1 MRFRSRPTGM
11 RGRGRAPKLI
21 VAVFMVIA
29 GLVSY
34 YTSRQKNPI
43 TGETQAIALTTDQE
57 VALGLQSA
65 PKVAEQFGGLSRDP
79 ELQAYVRG
87 VGERIVAR
95 SAAKDTAYKFSFNV
109 LADEKTVNAFALPGG
124 PIFITRALLG
134 RLGNEAQLAGVLGH
148 EVGHVVGRHSAEKI
162 AKSQLGRTLVGALGV
177 ATSDERGRGS
187 AMAQLAGQMA
197 VHMTQLKYGRQD
209 ELQSD
214 SLGVRFMSEA
224 GYDPRALI
232 DVMQILASVSGG
244 KRQPEFMSSHPDPGN
259 RSGEIQAEIAR
270 RYPGGVPSDLT
281 LGRTLAAGARVKG
294 TGEAA
299 PSTR

>member
-1 MRFRSRPTGM
+1 MRFRTRPRGM
-11 RGRGRAPKLI
+11 RGTARAPKLV
-21 VAVFMVIA
+21 VAVIMAVV
-29 GLVSY
+29 GLISY
-34 YTSRQKNPI
+34 YASRQKNPI
-43 TGETQAIALTTDQE
+43 TGETQAIALTADQE

-65 PKVAEQFGGLSRDP
+65 PRVAQQFGGLSSEP

-95 SAAKDTAYKFSFNV
+95 SAAKETAYKFSFSV

-124 PIFITRALLG
+124 PIFITKALLG

-162 AKSQLGRTLVGALGV
+162 AKSKLGQALVGALGV

-187 AMAQLAGQMA
+187 AMAQMAGQMA
-197 VHMTQLKYGRQD
+197 VQMAQLKYGRGD

-214 SLGVRFMSEA
+214 SLGVRFMSDA

-232 DVMQILASVSGG
+232 DVMEILASASGG

-259 RSGEIQAEIAR
+259 RSGEIRAEIAK
-270 RYPGGVPSDLT
+270 RYPGGVPTDLT
-281 LGRTLAAGARVKG
+281 LGRTFTPRGGRAPAAAGA
-294 TGEAA
+294 
-299 PSTR
+299 STR